1 MLSCPLI
8 EWSSLLT
15 VEVTSYIMLKYKIY
29 FLITIGKNIIQLVV
43 PGVNLSYLKR
53 PYDSI
58 FVSVIQ
64 NLCVVDQLQSFGPKF
79 ELLVCSSA
87 YPVSST
93 DSSST
98 IHRSDILSEQSTETL
113 SSLTPLLY
121 LSVSI
126 LTPFSPKRRDF
137 DKRSSSRSTSN
148 LQLVSIKCSGL
159 DVLGK
164 YVLLCVIV
172 CVWCVHA
179 CPCVRVMPCMHVF
192 HLLSTCSI
200 V

>member
-64 NLCVVDQLQSFGPKF
+64 NLCVVDQLQSFGPEF

-164 YVLLCVIV
+164 YVHGGVADLVCYCLCVV
-172 CVWCVHA
+172 CA
-179 CPCVRVMPCMHVF
+179 CMSVCACDA
-192 HLLSTCSI
+192 L
-200 V
+200 

>member
-1 MLSCPLI
+1 M
-8 EWSSLLT
+8 
-15 VEVTSYIMLKYKIY
+15 Y
-29 FLITIGKNIIQLVV
+29 FLIIGKNIIQLVV

-64 NLCVVDQLQSFGPKF
+64 NLCVVDQLQSFGPEF

-98 IHRSDILSEQSTETL
+98 IQRSDMLSEQSTETL
-113 SSLTPLLY
+113 SSLNPLLY

-126 LTPFSPKRRDF
+126 LTPFSPKRHDC
-137 DKRSSSRSTSN
+137 DKQSSSHATSN

-159 DVLGK
+159 DVLGTYALLHV
-164 YVLLCVIV
+164 YVLFYIIV
-172 CVWCVHA
+172 CMW
-179 CPCVRVMPCMHVF
+179 HVCIHIF
-192 HLLSTCSI
+192 CS
-200 V
+200 VCFVK